1 MNTMIPIQQ
10 RLSIKTAPINQALH
24 QVECDLRVAIPCIVV
39 ANPQGNPF
47 NPGGPTAGAD
57 GKPLAPTVSVQP
69 AIQEV
74 ILVNAV
80 RTPTTLPILDDVPI
94 LLPRAGGFSLTFPI
108 AIGDECM
115 VVFQDMGIDNWWQ
128 SGGVQPQPSGKLYR
142 HDIGD
147 AVAIFGVAS
156 NPRALANYS
165 TTSAQLRSD
174 DGGTVLDLI
183 GGKITIKA
191 DAVELNGALE
201 LTGTVIPASGYP
213 TNALEI
219 TINGVP
225 YKLLLQAG

>member
-24 QVECDLRVAIPCIVV
+24 QFECDLRVAIPCIVV
-39 ANPQGNPF
+39 ANQNGDAF
-47 NPGGPTAGAD
+47 NAS
-57 GKPLAPTVSVQP
+57 LQTVSVQP

-74 ILVNAV
+74 ILVNAI

-128 SGGVQPQPSGKLYR
+128 SGGVKPQPSGKLYR

-156 NPRALANYS
+156 NPRALAGYS

-174 DGGTVLDLI
+174 DGSTVLDLI
-183 GGKITIKA
+183 GGKITVKA

-219 TINGVP
+219 TINGTP
-225 YKLLLQAG
+225 YRLLLQAG